1 MVIQHS
7 RAKVRRYLR
16 SRVSDFQ
23 EARIGWLKSLKS
35 SELLGENIRPYL
47 LNIGP
52 FITPRQRLEAG
63 LGAVLSIFDEAMLE
77 EVLKDVAIFLCQEAY
92 GGLGKATSKGIDLEF
107 EKAGVRYLVAIK
119 SGPNWGNSAQIKRM
133 RDNFRQA
140 VRIYRQGANAGQ
152 ILCVNGCCY
161 GKLRPASEDQGDY
174 LKLCGQRFWEFITGD
189 AEIYKR
195 IIKPIGEKT
204 RERSDAFLCQCE
216 KVVDSFIDEF
226 RSQFCDPSNNINW
239 GKMVEVTSGKPDEA
253 AEPASRG
260 RAKRRARVPR
270 LMPPSSRAS
279 GSDPQSL
286 E

>member
-1 MVIQHS
+1 MVIQYS

-16 SRVSDFQ
+16 SRVPDFQ
-23 EARIGWLKSLKS
+23 EARIGRLKSLKS

-47 LNIGP
+47 LNIAP

-63 LGAVLSIFDEAMLE
+63 LGAVLSIFDEALVE
-77 EVLKDVAIFLCQEAY
+77 EVLKDLANFLCQEAY
-92 GGLGKATSKGIDLEF
+92 GGLGKATAEGIDLEF
-107 EKAGVRYLVAIK
+107 EKADVCYLVAIK
-119 SGPNWGNSAQIKRM
+119 SGPNWGNSSQIKRM

-140 VRIYRQGANAGQ
+140 VRIYRQGANSGQ

-161 GKLRPASEDQGDY
+161 GKLGSASEDRGDY

-195 IIKPIGEKT
+195 IIEPIGEKS

-226 RSQFCDPSNNINW
+226 RSQFCDPSNNIDW
-239 GKMVEVTSGKPDEA
+239 GKMVEVTSGKPDETT
-253 AEPASRG
+253 ERASRG
-260 RAKRRARVPR
+260 KAKRRAKLPPV
-270 LMPPSSRAS
+270 LPPSPQVC
-279 GSDPQSL
+279 GGDPPTL